1 LKPSGVDIVGIGGPV
16 EESTQLLVLVLDQW
30 IVNVGEVVV
39 EVVEVVEMRDEDED
53 DGAVKVT
60 IVVDDDESR
69 WEEEEEESGGS
80 CPYRKSGIPL
90 IRCK

>member
-1 LKPSGVDIVGIGGPV
+1 LKLSGVDIVGIGGPV

-30 IVNVGEVVV
+30 IVNVGEV
-39 EVVEVVEMRDEDED
+39 VVEVVEMRDEDED